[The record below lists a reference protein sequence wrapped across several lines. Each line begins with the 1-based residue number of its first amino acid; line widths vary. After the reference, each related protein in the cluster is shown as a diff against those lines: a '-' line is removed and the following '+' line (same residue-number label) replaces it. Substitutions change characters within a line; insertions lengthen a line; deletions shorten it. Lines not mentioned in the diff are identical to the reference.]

1 MLMFV
6 LRMKKVLRIKSWTK
20 TFCSAIFLLPS
31 FFLALLPVYS
41 ISGDN
46 KIYEFGYASI
56 AVNDVANSFLAYS
69 SAVAGSLSEPII
81 FAFFYFFKAFALPY
95 DASIIALN
103 VLLLYSLCLAISTA
117 LKRLSSVCLASFF
130 CGSSYYLFLCFA
142 ELHKL
147 SLGLSIFL
155 ICASVSSSK
164 LVPLISVFAHPQT
177 LLMYPFRFIHERL
190 GVRQFRLCITIIAI
204 FAIVSAP
211 FLWSKILIYRQQP
224 MGELSQTIFLF
235 MGLTTQLMFF
245 ARSRLRIFILGL
257 MPTLCISSLIGGG
270 RTNFVIFFVYSIIMF
285 LKFDSRP
292 DLSPANLIFLAT
304 LILFTADGISKY
316 LNYFAL

>member
-1 MLMFV
+1 MLVF
-6 LRMKKVLRIKSWTK
+6 RMKKVLRIKSWTK

-31 FFLALLPVYS
+31 FFLALLPVHS

-46 KIYEFGYASI
+46 INYEFGYASI
-56 AVNDVANSFLAYS
+56 AVNDFANSFLAYIF
-69 SAVAGSLSEPII
+69 AVGGSLSEPII
-81 FAFFYFFKAFALPY
+81 FAFFYFCKAFALPY
-95 DASIIALN
+95 YASIIALN

-177 LLMYPFRFIHERL
+177 LLIYPFRFIHERL
-190 GVRQFRLCITIIAI
+190 GVRQLRLSITIFAI
-204 FAIVSAP
+204 LAIVSAP
-211 FLWSKILIYRQQP
+211 FLLSKLLIYRQSTL
-224 MGELSQTIFLF
+224 GEFNQTIFLF
-235 MGLTTQLMFF
+235 MGLTIQLMIF
-245 ARSRLRIFILGL
+245 ARSRMWIFILGL
-257 MPTLCISSLIGGG
+257 MPTLCISLLIGGG

-285 LKFDSRP
+285 HKFDCRP
-292 DLSPANLIFLAT
+292 VLSPANLIFMAT

-316 LNYFAL
+316 FNYFAR